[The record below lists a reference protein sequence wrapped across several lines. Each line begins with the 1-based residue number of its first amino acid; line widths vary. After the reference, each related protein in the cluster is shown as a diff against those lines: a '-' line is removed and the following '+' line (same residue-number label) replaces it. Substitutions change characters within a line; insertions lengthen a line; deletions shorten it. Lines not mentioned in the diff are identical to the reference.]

1 MFPSGDGQPGQAPEE
16 HKNVSM
22 DRSQSTSGH
31 LCVDGHGPVRRR
43 DYIRKERNWQWFISI
58 KTTVTIL
65 FWTSTAVRYM
75 WWMTWFMI

>member
-1 MFPSGDGQPGQAPEE
+1 MCPFGDGRLKQALKE

-31 LCVDGHGPVRRR
+31 LCVDGHGLRRR
-43 DYIRKERNWQWFISI
+43 DYIRKTGTIEELKIEREEWQWFTSI

-65 FWTSTAVRYM
+65 CWT
-75 WWMTWFMI
+75 

>member
-1 MFPSGDGQPGQAPEE
+1 MCPFGDGRLKQALKE

-31 LCVDGHGPVRRR
+31 LCVDGHGLRRR
-43 DYIRKERNWQWFISI
+43 DYIRKERNWQWFTSI

-65 FWTSTAVRYM
+65 C
-75 WWMTWFMI
+75 WM